1 MILRFSM
8 LKTRKYILPTFQTKK
23 VSKRKKQVII
33 LMIPSGERQDYL
45 VVEKYLYF
53 MVFIVLVVLIRLD

>member
-23 VSKRKKQVII
+23 DSKRKKQVII

>member
-1 MILRFSM
+1 M
-8 LKTRKYILPTFQTKK
+8 LKTRKHILPTFQTKK
-23 VSKRKKQVII
+23 DSKRKKQVII

>member
-1 MILRFSM
+1 M

-23 VSKRKKQVII
+23 DSKRQKEVII

-53 MVFIVLVVLIRLD
+53 MVFIVLIVLIRLD